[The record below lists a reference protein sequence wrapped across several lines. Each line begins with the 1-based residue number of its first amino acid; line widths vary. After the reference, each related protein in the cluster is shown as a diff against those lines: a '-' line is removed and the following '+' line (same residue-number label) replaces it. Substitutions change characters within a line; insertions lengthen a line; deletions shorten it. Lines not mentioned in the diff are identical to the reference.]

1 LRLAAASKDHEREV
15 GMDEFRWEESAHRA
29 TMTGTGSDEAALV
42 RLATIVYALQTA
54 SFFLPLTLFAAV
66 IVNYV
71 RRDDARGTWVE
82 SHFRWQIGTFWWVL
96 GWFALGGLTF
106 FFVIGWFILGA
117 ATLWLIYRI
126 VKGWLYLSEKR
137 PMSA

>member
-1 LRLAAASKDHEREV
+1 
-15 GMDEFRWEESAHRA
+15 MNEFRWQEPGPPEVA
-29 TMTGTGSDEAALV
+29 EADQTALA
-42 RLATIVYALQTA
+42 RLATIVYALQAA
-54 SFFLPLTLFAAV
+54 SLCFPLTLFAAV

-82 SHFRWQIGTFWWVL
+82 SHFRWQIRTFWWVL
-96 GWFALGGLTF
+96 AWFLLGGLTF
-106 FFVIGWFILGA
+106 FFLIGWFILGA

-137 PMSA
+137 LMPA

>member
-1 LRLAAASKDHEREV
+1 
-15 GMDEFRWEESAHRA
+15 MNEFRWQEPGRA
-29 TMTGTGSDEAALV
+29 DGAGVDQAALE

-54 SFFLPLTLFAAV
+54 SLFFPLTLFAAV

-71 RRDDARGTWVE
+71 RRDDARGTWVD
-82 SHFRWQIGTFWWVL
+82 SHFRWQIRTFWWVL
-96 GWFALGGLTF
+96 AWFLLGGLTF

-137 PMSA
+137 PMPA

>member
-1 LRLAAASKDHEREV
+1 
-15 GMDEFRWEESAHRA
+15 MDEFSWQETDRQT
-29 TMTGTGSDEAALV
+29 TMAGIDEAALA

-54 SFFLPLTLFAAV
+54 SFFFPLTLFAAV

-71 RRDDARGTWVE
+71 RRDDARGTWLE
-82 SHFRWQIGTFWWVL
+82 SHFRWQIRTFWFTM
-96 GWFALGGLTF
+96 GWFTVGGLTF

-117 ATLWLIYRI
+117 AVLWLIYRI

-137 PMSA
+137 PLAL

>member
-1 LRLAAASKDHEREV
+1 
-15 GMDEFRWEESAHRA
+15 MDEFRFEDAGQTTA
-29 TMTGTGSDEAALV
+29 PAMIDEKALA

-54 SFFLPLTLFAAV
+54 SFFFPLTLFAAV

-82 SHFRWQIGTFWWVL
+82 SHFRWQIRTFWVTLL
-96 GWFALGGLTF
+96 GVVLGGLTAIF
-106 FFVIGWFILGA
+106 LVGWFILGA
-117 ATLWLIYRI
+117 AALWLIYRI

-137 PMSA
+137 PLPI